1 MGILKHESKR
11 WPLALVV
18 ARGEP
23 TLEQH
28 FESLVAWDEWFSR
41 AEPFRVIRVY
51 CDNASLY
58 HAKGAA
64 QATQEWLKS
73 GAAEKMR
80 ELVQSMLIVVP
91 PDRHGS
97 MAKMSVQKAF
107 GVPGGLFPSLEAA
120 FAWNHNPPE
129 PASGLPLDLD
139 IGLLAQARAT
149 VELIAGPCEESA
161 GAGTDKEKPGAYS
174 GDY

>member
-28 FESLVAWDEWFSR
+28 FESLAAWDEWFSR

-51 CDNASLY
+51 CDNASLH

-64 QATQEWLKS
+64 QATQEWLNA

-120 FAWNHNPPE
+120 FAWNDNPPE
-129 PASGLPLDLD
+129 PAPLD
-139 IGLLAQARAT
+139 IGLLAQVRAT
-149 VELIAGPCEESA
+149 VELIASPCEESA
-161 GAGTDKEKPGAYS
+161 GAWADKEKPGAYS

>member
-1 MGILKHESKR
+1 MGILKHESKH

-28 FESLVAWDEWFSR
+28 FESLAAWDEWFSR

-51 CDNASLY
+51 CDNASLH

-64 QATQEWLKS
+64 QATQEWLNA

-120 FAWNHNPPE
+120 FAWNHNPTE
-129 PASGLPLDLD
+129 PAPLD
-139 IGLLAQARAT
+139 IGLLAQVLRAT

-161 GAGTDKEKPGAYS
+161 GAGADKEKPGAYS